1 MNVEIRTEAA
11 LVPEKEYIKGTF
23 VAVHYPKSAS
33 ISKQNSLFLLHEVFF
48 SLVKNR
54 GCSQLSASI
63 RKEEYTANNFGL
75 MYSRKRISQN
85 CQELSHPKR
94 NYENQI

>member
-1 MNVEIRTEAA
+1 MNIEIGAEAA

-33 ISKQNSLFLLHEVFF
+33 ISKQNSLFLLFEPHEVFF

-54 GCSQLSASI
+54 GCSQLSAS
-63 RKEEYTANNFGL
+63 
-75 MYSRKRISQN
+75 M
-85 CQELSHPKR
+85 
-94 NYENQI
+94 